1 MRCFYHEEK
10 EAVGICKSCG
20 RGLCRE
26 CAVELPKSLA
36 CRGRCEADAQA
47 VTQLIERNIQLSTN
61 SPQLVK
67 LNRNGRVGTGI
78 LYIVLGTVFVFTGL
92 RDQLNFLSV
101 VGVGFIAF
109 GIYTLI
115 LTWKIGKQIES

>member
-1 MRCFYHEEK
+1 MRCFYHEDR

-47 VTQLIERNIQLSTN
+47 VTQLIERNLQVSATSTR
-61 SPQLVK
+61 LVQTS
-67 LNRNGRVGTGI
+67 RVSRIGLGLFSIALGI
-78 LYIVLGTVFVFTGL
+78 IMFVGGL
-92 RDQLNFLSV
+92 RDQLSIVEFL
-101 VGVGFIAF
+101 GVGMIAF
-109 GIYTLI
+109 GVFWLF
-115 LTWKIGKQIES
+115 LAGSLARKP